1 MILKKGTRIK
11 IKSLEEIKAT
21 LDDQGL
27 TKEGVYFGVS
37 PKLISCCGKTIK
49 LKDDLVVNLKHR
61 TIYLNDELNIHY
73 YWSLDWLIINGELNK
88 KIKKLLKS

>member
-1 MILKKGTRIK
+1 MILKKGTIIK

-21 LDDQGL
+21 LDSKNL
-27 TKEGVYFGVS
+27 TEEGVYFGSS

-73 YWSLDWLIINGELNK
+73 YWSLDWVVINGNLSK
-88 KIKKLLKS
+88 